1 MELLAFEG
9 FIIPGLHFDKCTIWI
24 LNWDTNPTPISKII
38 EVWILWHNGKKT
50 CYINP
55 PEANVIVQKYHTFD
69 EVIPSNIN
77 FSERAS
83 NIVIEVEVDKSIV
96 LSLELSRRPTI
107 KYRLLNVILKY
118 ANKDRIVESGRTET
132 GMYYKT
138 TPQKIN
144 SLTILKAK
152 LNSQELDLI
161 KNPPIKYSLGDG
173 KSSKDPIINYCIH
186 MLED

>member
-24 LNWDTNPTPISKII
+24 LKWDTNPTPISKMI

-55 PEANVIVQKYHTFD
+55 PEANTFFQKYHYFD
-69 EVIPSNIN
+69 EVIPANIN
-77 FSERAS
+77 FSERESDITIA
-83 NIVIEVEVDKSIV
+83 VEVDKSII
-96 LSLELSRRPTI
+96 LYLELSRRQTI
-107 KYRLLNVILKY
+107 KYRLLNIILKY

-132 GMYYKT
+132 GMYYKSI
-138 TPQKIN
+138 PQKIN
-144 SLTILKAK
+144 SLMILKAK
-152 LNSQELDLI
+152 LNYKELNLI
-161 KNPPIKYSLGDG
+161 KYPPIKYSLGDG